1 MRIAPKIGIT
11 HLMHLCTMKFKSV
24 PPRDPRTRYQW
35 QSRINLFLE
44 DHQFLY
50 PTSWTCTQYRNV
62 DRYRLYLL
70 SHLTFHF
77 LFSISYFLIA
87 HICHNRHDQGWC
99 TFSSCCTFC
108 NEKAIFWP
116 ILVPFGQFWLFF
128 AFFVYFLQALV
139 VWWCKKI
146 ELCNGNSLSL
156 SFQHTHV
163 FVETSHLQLTI
174 CKNFAVAN
182 GNQVSSWS
190 RRPVLVNGMVVQ

>member
-50 PTSWTCTQYRNV
+50 STSWAYIVQECRQIHLV
-62 DRYRLYLL
+62 SD
-70 SHLTFHF
+70 LTFHF

-87 HICHNRHDQGWC
+87 HICHNRHDQGWS
-99 TFSSCCTFC
+99 TFSSCCTC

-116 ILVPFGQFWLFF
+116 ILVPFGQFRLFF
-128 AFFVYFLQALV
+128 AFFCVLFAGLSRVVVYQ
-139 VWWCKKI
+139 
-146 ELCNGNSLSL
+146 N
-156 SFQHTHV
+156 
-163 FVETSHLQLTI
+163 
-174 CKNFAVAN
+174 
-182 GNQVSSWS
+182 
-190 RRPVLVNGMVVQ
+190 